1 MPRKGPALALITE
14 RQEKEEEDSWVKRS
28 QMANIS
34 QESLRKKAM
43 MSLKSLREFKD
54 RFGSEGCRL
63 QSRRQEFEQ
72 NKPIQMGS
80 IKNSVKASPRESIK
94 SIKSEARRY
103 DSMNFPSN
111 FPKMVSPR
119 VELSMARDH
128 SNYSG
133 SLSNENRS
141 N

>member
-80 IKNSVKASPRESIK
+80 TKKSV
-94 SIKSEARRY
+94 
-103 DSMNFPSN
+103 
-111 FPKMVSPR
+111 
-119 VELSMARDH
+119 
-128 SNYSG
+128 
-133 SLSNENRS
+133 
-141 N
+141 